1 MNAPVLLFSIRGES
15 VRGIPVTNGHGVSP
29 DVSRNDYARRILAE
43 VEAGRGESQRS
54 LARSAG
60 IALGLTNLVLRNL
73 VRKGWVRIT
82 HVKPNRVK
90 YLITPAG
97 LAEKARMSSAYFAYT
112 TRFYAEARGR
122 VRDRFAVL
130 STSWPPELLHD
141 SPDKRIA
148 FYGATDVAEIGYVCL
163 QETDLAV
170 TLVFD
175 EDVGRRFFSTPVRP
189 MVQLSNPTEW
199 ERFRILVVMA
209 FDVATVARAREH
221 LAAVGFPAHRV
232 FWI

>member
-1 MNAPVLLFSIRGES
+1 M
-15 VRGIPVTNGHGVSP
+15 TDGHEVSL
-29 DVSRNDYARRILAE
+29 DGDRNDYARRILEE
-43 VEAGRGESQRS
+43 VEAGRGVSQRT

-82 HVKPNRVK
+82 RVQPNRVK

-112 TRFYAEARGR
+112 TRFYVEARGR
-122 VRDRFAVL
+122 VRERFATL
-130 STSWPPELLHD
+130 SASWPPALV
-141 SPDKRIA
+141 SQSGAKRIA
-148 FYGATDVAEIGYVCL
+148 FLGATDVAEIGYVCL

-170 TLVFD
+170 AVVFD
-175 EDVGRRFFSTPVRP
+175 GDGTRRFFGTPVRP
-189 MVQLSNPTEW
+189 VASLATADEW
-199 ERFRILVVMA
+199 GQFGILVVMA
-209 FDVATVARAREH
+209 FDAALLATAREH
-221 LAAVGFPAHRV
+221 LSTAQFPEDRV